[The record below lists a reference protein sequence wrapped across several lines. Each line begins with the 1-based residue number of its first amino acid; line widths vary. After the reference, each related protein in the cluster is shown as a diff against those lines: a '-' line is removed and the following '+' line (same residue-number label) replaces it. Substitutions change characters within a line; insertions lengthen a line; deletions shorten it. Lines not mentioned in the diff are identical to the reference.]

1 HSHPLSRWRS
11 LCLLAQHPQTIRE
24 GRNAVPT
31 QLQIEVEAA
40 AYQVKVRVIQPWNYG
55 ALAQVNQFR
64 PLVTEAH
71 YFPIASDCEEFPVTN
86 RERLDYRAAII
97 LCRNLTVVKNQVRG
111 LFIHCLLRSY
121 LCAGAGWGTSYSGK
135 SVGGA
140 PGTMVEA
147 CSAPTP

>member
-1 HSHPLSRWRS
+1 MKHEDGRIRRGPVQLIEPWHPALGELKFRPASHHSHPLSRWRS

-71 YFPIASDCEEFPVTN
+71 YFPIASDCEEVPVAN
-86 RERLDYRAAII
+86 R
-97 LCRNLTVVKNQVRG
+97 
-111 LFIHCLLRSY
+111 
-121 LCAGAGWGTSYSGK
+121 
-135 SVGGA
+135 
-140 PGTMVEA
+140 
-147 CSAPTP
+147 